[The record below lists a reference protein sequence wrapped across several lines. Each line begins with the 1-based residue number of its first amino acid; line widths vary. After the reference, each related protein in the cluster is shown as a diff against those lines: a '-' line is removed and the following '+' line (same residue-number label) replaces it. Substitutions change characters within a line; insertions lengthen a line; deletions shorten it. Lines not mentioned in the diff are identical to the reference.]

1 MYVFV
6 FVCLLLVPIFAV
18 LILLSKAQYSYLG
31 WSVCGTGATLEC
43 ALCGTPMYS
52 RNQQTMEIGTGHTS
66 APLTWRSPN
75 GFHEDKR

>member
-43 ALCGTPMYS
+43 AL
-52 RNQQTMEIGTGHTS
+52 
-66 APLTWRSPN
+66 
-75 GFHEDKR
+75 